1 MDVRSDSLRT
11 RERCRTISLADGL
24 VTTVTDGANFLYGAT
39 WGDGNRIV
47 FVRAGA
53 LWQVAASGGTPTQL
67 TMLGGSN
74 GDTLH
79 AQPVFLPGG
88 QTVLFGAASGERWRV
103 ESVSIA
109 TGERRTVIDRAT
121 MPLYAASGHLIFFR
135 DGELLAAPFDPDE
148 SRGEGDCDTG
158 DRKASDAVA
167 RPSVDRHLGVWH
179 RRLCANDCGEP
190 PRLGVARGRRAA
202 RERSAPK
209 LLEPA
214 DCTGQESPARA
225 GGRSLGPRHR
235 AFHLHASDIERHR
248 DQRVSDVAARRPPCD
263 LPQSRMA

>member
-1 MDVRSDSLRT
+1 M
-11 RERCRTISLADGL
+11 
-24 VTTVTDGANFLYGAT
+24 NFLYGAT

-135 DGELLAAPFDPDE
+135 DGELLAAPFDLE
-148 SRGEGDCDTG
+148 SLEVKGSATQAIEKLPTQLQGLPSIDIS
-158 DRKASDAVA
+158 ASG
-167 RPSVDRHLGVWH
+167 HC
-179 RRLCANDCGEP
+179 RLCANDV
-190 PRLGVARGRRAA
+190 R
-202 RERSAPK
+202 
-209 LLEPA
+209 
-214 DCTGQESPARA
+214 
-225 GGRSLGPRHR
+225 
-235 AFHLHASDIERHR
+235 
-248 DQRVSDVAARRPPCD
+248 
-263 LPQSRMA
+263 